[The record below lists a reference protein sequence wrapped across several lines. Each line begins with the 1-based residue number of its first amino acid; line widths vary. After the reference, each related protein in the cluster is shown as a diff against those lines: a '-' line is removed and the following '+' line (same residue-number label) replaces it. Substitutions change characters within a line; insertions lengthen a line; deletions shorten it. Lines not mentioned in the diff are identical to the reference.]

1 MKKLHIT
8 SHIFLPLI
16 CWFLIAGCAAKP
28 SAAPEEIHFTHISS
42 ETQYQVGDSIN
53 LDVEITSSKSIS
65 EVYFTVRSS
74 PISRKIVTAD
84 VINNSIEVHEN
95 WIADLPGETKI
106 EAYAIAG
113 DGSVIGPVTTV
124 LKIDASDNTTL
135 AVSTPNPSV
144 VLSTKPSST
153 PVNKASPTPTS
164 MPVELKLN
172 INVDN
177 DYLFPGDCTMLRWKA
192 EDVDAVWLDGD
203 FVDREDAREI
213 CPTETTEFVLEGIR
227 GEGKDTASVLVIV
240 EESLADD
247 STGPEIT
254 EMMFEPDVI
263 YTGDACSV
271 SSSKFSVK
279 ITDES
284 EVLMASIYYRVSSG
298 NVVGEW
304 MEVLLDEPDLGLYSY
319 TFTVA
324 DLDESQENVT
334 DGKLDY
340 YVNAMDLMVNESD
353 SEIESVM
360 IKPCTTP

>member
-1 MKKLHIT
+1 M
-8 SHIFLPLI
+8 
-16 CWFLIAGCAAKP
+16 
-28 SAAPEEIHFTHISS
+28 
-42 ETQYQVGDSIN
+42 GDSVS

-65 EVYFTVRSS
+65 EVYFTIRNS
-74 PISRKIVTAD
+74 PISRKTVTTNEKTNPIV
-84 VINNSIEVHEN
+84 VKES
-95 WIADLPGETKI
+95 WIADLPGETNI
-106 EAYAIAG
+106 EAYAITE
-113 DGSVIGPVTTV
+113 DGTVIGPAITV
-124 LKIDASDNTTL
+124 LKIEASVENNITL
-135 AVSTPNPSV
+135 TASTPNPA
-144 VLSTKPSST
+144 VLQTQMPSST
-153 PVNKASPTPTS
+153 PVSKASPTPTLL
-164 MPVELKLN
+164 PVELKLN

-177 DYLFPGDCTMLRWKA
+177 DYLFPGDCTILRWKA

-247 STGPEIT
+247 LTGPEIT
-254 EMMFEPDVI
+254 EMVFEPDVL

-271 SSSKFSVK
+271 PSSKFSVK
-279 ITDES
+279 ITDEF

-298 NVVGEW
+298 SMVGEW

-324 DLDESQENVT
+324 DLDESLENVT

-340 YVNAMDLMVNESD
+340 YVDAMDLMVNESE
-353 SEIESVM
+353 SEVESVM